1 MIKQRNVSC
10 FIAAWLA
17 LIVSDALAADA
28 GTVLFARG
36 EVTAEREPP
45 VPLAKGDSVLDD
57 DTVATGDAS
66 RAQLLLLDGAKIAI
80 RPNSRLRI
88 DEYVFQGAPATE
100 TGQGRIRRSPPVPQM
115 STRARRARRNG
126 GAGWPISPNC
136 P

>member
-66 RAQLLLLDGAKIAI
+66 RAQLLLLDGAKLAI

-100 TGQGRIRRSPPVPQM
+100 TSAAVVSTTGDRSV
-115 STRARRARRNG
+115 STLIKG
-126 GAGWPISPNC
+126 GFRTITCAIFN
-136 P
+136 